1 MIMSVIVM
9 LKTLK
14 NNYIEIKEM
23 RMGLGEYLEDFW
35 NFVEVITI
43 MCTYIYG
50 LTDLSLVIKN
60 SGME

>member
-23 RMGLGEYLEDFW
+23 RMGMSEYMENFW

-43 MCTYIYG
+43 LCTYIYG
-50 LTDLSLVIKN
+50 LTDLSLVI
-60 SGME
+60 